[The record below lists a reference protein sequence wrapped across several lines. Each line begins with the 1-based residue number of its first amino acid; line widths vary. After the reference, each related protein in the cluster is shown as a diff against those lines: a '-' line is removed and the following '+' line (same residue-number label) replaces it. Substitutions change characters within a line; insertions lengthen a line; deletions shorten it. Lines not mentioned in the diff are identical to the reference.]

1 MIMEDE
7 LYREVYR
14 IVINL
19 DTGKTLKRATYTD
32 AGILLVYLWAVLHD
46 RPIYWACKKC
56 NWPIH
61 YRRKKLPNASTMS
74 RRLRIVSLQKLIHNV
89 ERYFVDKYPS
99 GVCRWIDA
107 KPLAIGKFSKDRQ
120 ARFGYADGRVGN
132 GYKLYAVADAY
143 KGFVAWC
150 VKPMNWCESTVAD
163 ELIDQLDSEGYLVG
177 DGAYDRNLL
186 YDQAAKKSIQLI
198 ALPRIKD
205 AKALGHRMHS
215 PHRLRG
221 LSLLNS
227 SIGKSL
233 KDSRNTIETMFGQL
247 TNLGCGLSPLPNWVR
262 TQFRVEMWVR
272 GKMIIYQLWRQRKN
286 RNVA

>member
-1 MIMEDE
+1 MEAE
-7 LYREVYR
+7 LYREVYQ

-46 RPIYWACKKC
+46 RPIYWACKRC

-61 YRRKKLPNASTMS
+61 YRSKQLPNASTMS
-74 RRLRIVSLQKLIHNV
+74 RRLRLDSLQKLIRDV
-89 ERYFVDKYPS
+89 ERYLVDKYS
-99 GVCRWIDA
+99 AGVCRWIDA
-107 KPLAIGKFSKDRQ
+107 KPLAIGKFSKDKQ

-143 KGFVAWC
+143 KGFVAWR
-150 VKPMNWCESTVAD
+150 VKPMNWCESTVAN

-177 DGAYDRNLL
+177 DCAYDRNLL

-198 ALPRIKD
+198 APQRIKE
-205 AKALGHRMHS
+205 AKALGHRLHS

-221 LSLLNS
+221 LSLLKCP
-227 SIGKSL
+227 IGKAL
-233 KDSRNTIETMFGQL
+233 INSRTTIEAMFGQL

-272 GKMIIYQLWRQRKN
+272 GKMITYQLWRQRKT